1 MIRTNCILHGDSIE
15 MMRTLPAESV
25 DVIFADPPYFMQLG
39 GDLLRPDATKVDA
52 VNDDWDKFD
61 DFSAYDTFT
70 REWLTQARRLL
81 KPNGT
86 IWVIGSYHN
95 IFRVGAQLQNLGFWI
110 LNDIVWVKSNP
121 MPNFKGTRFTN
132 AHETLI
138 WCSKSEKSKYTF
150 NYESMKVFNEDMQM
164 RSDWH
169 LPICLGSE
177 RLKTPEG
184 KKVHTTQKP
193 ESLLYRIILSSTNP
207 NDVILDPFFG
217 TGTTGAVA
225 KKLGRR
231 YIGIERDATYI
242 EYAQKRLDQIA
253 DIVDDTIYEPTTGKK
268 AEPRIPFGS
277 VIEHGLLKPG
287 QKLFDVKKKFCATV
301 RADGSLQTGREQGSI
316 HQLGAKLQGLPS
328 CNGWTFWHLPKDSK
342 TGEMI
347 MLDTLRQELKDKIYL
362 S

>member
-1 MIRTNCILHGDSIE
+1 MVQTNCILQGDSIE
-15 MMRTLPAESV
+15 IMRSMPDECV

-52 VNDDWDKFD
+52 VDDAWDKFD
-61 DFSAYDTFT
+61 DFAAYDSFT
-70 REWLTQARRLL
+70 QNWLAQAYRIL

-95 IFRVGAQLQNLGFWI
+95 IFRVGNQLQNMGFWV
-110 LNDIVWVKSNP
+110 LNDIVWVKTNP
-121 MPNFKGTRFTN
+121 MPNFRGTRFTN

-138 WCSKSEKSKYTF
+138 WCAKSSKSKYTF
-150 NYESMKVFNEDMQM
+150 NYDSMKAFNDDMQM

-169 LPICLGSE
+169 LPICLGNE

-193 ESLLYRIILSSTNP
+193 ESLLYRVILASTNP

-242 EYAQKRLDQIA
+242 SYAQKRLDAIA
-253 DIVDDTIYEPTTGKK
+253 EIIDDTIFEPANSKK
-268 AEPRIPFGS
+268 SEPRIPFGS
-277 VIEHGLLKPG
+277 VLEHGLVKPG
-287 QKLFDVKKKFCATV
+287 QKLFDVKRKFCATV
-301 RADGSLQTGREQGSI
+301 RADGSLQTGNERGSI

-342 TGEMI
+342 TKEMVT
-347 MLDTLRQELKDKIYL
+347 LDVLRQELKDKIYI